1 MEKDLHDRLDRARAI
16 AQENIERATTGL
28 MESAENLTARAKA
41 ATADMN
47 KTMETAKAQAG
58 KAAGQANRIIT
69 EHPLAAVAAG
79 VAIGALAAYL
89 LPKRKR
95 KGPEEAAEAQ
105 PAE

>member
-47 KTMETAKAQAG
+47 KTMESAKAQAG

-89 LPKRKR
+89 LPKKMRAK
-95 KGPEEAAEAQ
+95 PQEPSETP